1 MGGNLKSINIHHC
14 VPADEI
20 LQKTP
25 HEILAASIPKTSLTF
40 LKGKLLCAEPFVIIC
55 GISNSIE

>member
-1 MGGNLKSINIHHC
+1 MGGNLKSIYMHHC
-14 VPADEI
+14 VPTDEI

-40 LKGKLLCAEPFVIIC
+40 
-55 GISNSIE
+55 